1 MLSSCRLNTFHTE
14 SRLFLNSHIQR
25 YIFLKSCNLW
35 TLMNLFHSTVTYTCS
50 KYVSNGITILNIFI
64 CTAFFFNK
72 DQDGSSLKEALL
84 SGSPGVGKTTTATLV
99 CEELGF
105 TYIEMNA
112 SDTRSKKTLEEHI
125 SQSLN
130 NETIDGLLTGC
141 QISVRFGMTLT
152 LIKMLHSFSCLT
164 KLTFHCS

>member
-1 MLSSCRLNTFHTE
+1 
-14 SRLFLNSHIQR
+14 
-25 YIFLKSCNLW
+25 
-35 TLMNLFHSTVTYTCS
+35 MNLLHSTVTSTCS

-64 CTAFFFNK
+64 CRAFFFNK

-105 TYIEMNA
+105 TYIELNA

-125 SQSLN
+125 SQSLSN
-130 NETIDGLLTGC
+130 KTMDGLLTGC
-141 QISVRFGMTLT
+141 QISVTFGMTLI
-152 LIKMLHSFSCLT
+152 LLKMLHSFSCRT
-164 KLTFHCS
+164 

>member
-1 MLSSCRLNTFHTE
+1 M
-14 SRLFLNSHIQR
+14 
-25 YIFLKSCNLW
+25 
-35 TLMNLFHSTVTYTCS
+35 MNLFHSTVTYTCN
-50 KYVSNGITILNIFI
+50 KYVSNGITILNISI
-64 CTAFFFNK
+64 CTAFFFNT

-125 SQSLN
+125 SQSLSN
-130 NETIDGLLTGC
+130 KTMDGLLTGC
-141 QISVRFGMTLT
+141 QISVTFGMTLI
-152 LIKMLHSFSCLT
+152 LLKMLHSFSCRT
-164 KLTFHCS
+164 

>member
-1 MLSSCRLNTFHTE
+1 MD
-14 SRLFLNSHIQR
+14 
-25 YIFLKSCNLW
+25 
-35 TLMNLFHSTVTYTCS
+35 LFHSTVTYTCN
-50 KYVSNGITILNIFI
+50 KYVSNGITILNISI

-105 TYIEMNA
+105 TYIELNA

-125 SQSLN
+125 SQSLSN
-130 NETIDGLLTGC
+130 KTMDGLLTGC
-141 QISVRFGMTLT
+141 QIYVIFGMTLM
-152 LIKMLHSFSCLT
+152 LLKMLHSFSSRT
-164 KLTFHCS
+164 

>member
-1 MLSSCRLNTFHTE
+1 
-14 SRLFLNSHIQR
+14 
-25 YIFLKSCNLW
+25 
-35 TLMNLFHSTVTYTCS
+35 MNLLHSTVTSTCS

-125 SQSLN
+125 SQSLSN
-130 NETIDGLLTGC
+130 KTMDGLLTGC
-141 QISVRFGMTLT
+141 QISVTFGMTLI
-152 LIKMLHSFSCLT
+152 LLKMLHSFSCLT
-164 KLTFHCS
+164 